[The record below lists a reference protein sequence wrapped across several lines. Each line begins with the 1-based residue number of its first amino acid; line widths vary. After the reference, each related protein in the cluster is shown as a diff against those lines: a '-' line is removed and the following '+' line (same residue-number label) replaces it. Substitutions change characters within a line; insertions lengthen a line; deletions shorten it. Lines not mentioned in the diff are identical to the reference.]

1 MTITSVGPGWCEVE
15 LEVTDELLNPFG
27 AAHGAV
33 AASIVDH
40 ALGTAVFPLLPL
52 GTWPATLEFKLNYL
66 APVRPGVL
74 RARAE
79 VVSISART
87 AVVTVEC
94 TNRDRVAATA
104 LGTIA
109 ITPAEAALTDILG
122 PCRTRSTSSRS
133 TRRRC
138 RSPTRSAA
146 TATPT
151 TAATSTPTTAP
162 VRCSSSPGSA
172 STRTSG

>member
-1 MTITSVGPGWCEVE
+1 VTSLEDRYGDRYDPSVVDAMIAQGNGRRTGVPEYLGMSIIAVGPGWCEVE

-33 AASIVDH
+33 TASIVDH

-94 TNRDRVAATA
+94 TNGDRVAATA

-109 ITPAEAALTDILG
+109 ITPPKL
-122 PCRTRSTSSRS
+122 S
-133 TRRRC
+133 
-138 RSPTRSAA
+138 
-146 TATPT
+146 
-151 TAATSTPTTAP
+151 
-162 VRCSSSPGSA
+162 
-172 STRTSG
+172 